1 MYGIPEPEPAT
12 ALLLRHRAVLLALV
26 GAVLMIG
33 ALSDQVRVLALV
45 VGLISTTSYVL
56 LARDAPSRELR
67 TVLRV
72 GLVLIGL
79 LVLATAL
86 TAIDLSR

>member
-1 MYGIPEPEPAT
+1 M
-12 ALLLRHRAVLLALV
+12 
-26 GAVLMIG
+26 
-33 ALSDQVRVLALV
+33 LALV
-45 VGLISTTSYVL
+45 VGRISSTSYVL

-72 GLVLIGL
+72 DLVLIGL